1 MRLRCAARRA
11 ALHRRPMRIFPAFAA
26 LALTACATSTVNEP
40 SLARRPAEAID
51 PRLPIAS
58 APTLGPVDAAL
69 AAQLARLIAEGRA
82 GAQLF
87 DAEVGRAQALANA
100 AGPAQSDSWI
110 LAQQALSGLEG
121 ARARSTRALADVDAI
136 AAARIQGGTGLNFS
150 DMTAI
155 DAALSELRA
164 LTDRQATTFDRLS
177 ARLRT

>member
-1 MRLRCAARRA
+1 MTVFAPLLALGLIGCAASS
-11 ALHRRPMRIFPAFAA
+11 
-26 LALTACATSTVNEP
+26 ATEP

-58 APTLGPVDAAL
+58 APTPGPVDAAL
-69 AAQLARLIAEGRA
+69 AAQLAQLVAEGRA
-82 GAQLF
+82 GARLF
-87 DAEVGRAQALANA
+87 DAEVGQAQVLANA

-121 ARARSTRALADVDAI
+121 ARARSTKALADVDAL
-136 AAARIQGGTGLNFS
+136 AAARILGGTGLSFS

-155 DAALSELRA
+155 EAALSDLRA

-177 ARLRT
+177 ARLGT